1 MAFDRADDLCDLAKA
16 VIETAAAL
24 PANEIPGTEVEV
36 VCEDDADIDTS
47 VMAPGKLKV
56 YVSWE
61 QYEDAGPAS
70 RGEDVTDYTLVFIAV
85 EVTADAGKVSRDWR
99 KVRTKWVR
107 ACVVD
112 ALGDAR
118 RAKRLDGAFA
128 LRLDR
133 VAHDLEELTE
143 RKAFWCGVAITLRDI
158 RPKAV

>member
-1 MAFDRADDLCDLAKA
+1 MAFARADDLCDLAKT
-16 VIETAAAL
+16 VIETAAAV

-36 VCEDDADIDTS
+36 VCEDDAGIDTGS
-47 VMAPGKLKV
+47 MAPGKLKV

-70 RGEDVTDYTLVFIAV
+70 RKEDTTDYTLVFIVV
-85 EVTADAGKVSRDWR
+85 EVTADAGKVARGWR
-99 KVRTKWVR
+99 KLRTAWVQK
-107 ACVVD
+107 CIVD

-118 RAKRLDGAFA
+118 QAKRLDGAFA

-133 VAHDLEELTE
+133 IAHDLEELTE